1 MKTVTSFLILTF
13 ISLINV
19 QAQSHSHDDHL
30 GKLLGHYFKMK
41 DALVADDFES
51 SKSALALF
59 SEEVSTNSE
68 MNNHPEHAQ
77 KHGNHHG
84 MMVAAVKTATETESL
99 EQLRNTFDEITTELL
114 TAIENQGY
122 TDGTLY
128 VQFCPM
134 TNDGNGAKWIS
145 KEENI
150 MNPYYGSMM
159 LKCGSTIETIE

>member
-1 MKTVTSFLILTF
+1 MKTITSLLIITL
-13 ISLINV
+13 ISLSNI
-19 QAQSHSHDDHL
+19 QAQSHSHNDHL
-30 GKLLGHYFKMK
+30 GKLLAHYFDMK
-41 DALVADDFES
+41 DALVADDFETAS
-51 SKSALALF
+51 SALALF
-59 SEEVSTNSE
+59 SEEVNTNSE

-77 KHGNHHG
+77 KHGSHHG
-84 MMVAAVKTATETESL
+84 MMVAAVKSAIEAENL
-99 EQLRNTFDEITTELL
+99 EQLRNSFDEVTVELL

-134 TNDGNGAKWIS
+134 ANDGNGAKWIS